1 MNKIKVTTNAWK
13 KITDILKKSNNNI
26 GFIYSASSGGCNG
39 FNFELN
45 LLNKDNHKQIINNKF
60 HTVLNNE
67 DSKIYVD
74 PLSELY
80 LLGTTIDYIQ
90 EDYSKGYYESK
101 FDFKINKE
109 LMTSCGCGISFSLK

>member
-90 EDYSKGYYESK
+90 EDYSKGHYESK

>member
-45 LLNKDNHKQIINNKF
+45 LLNKENHKQIINNKF
-60 HTVLNNE
+60 YTVLNNK

-90 EDYSKGYYESK
+90 EDYSKGHYESK

>member
-45 LLNKDNHKQIINNKF
+45 LLNKENHKQIINNKF

-67 DSKIYVD
+67 NICRSIK
-74 PLSELY
+74 
-80 LLGTTIDYIQ
+80 
-90 EDYSKGYYESK
+90 
-101 FDFKINKE
+101 
-109 LMTSCGCGISFSLK
+109 

>member
-45 LLNKDNHKQIINNKF
+45 LLNKENHKQIINNKF

-90 EDYSKGYYESK
+90 EDYSKGHYESK